1 MKKTIAAIM
10 VATLFASAA
19 QAETFTYNVQ
29 FEEPTFYGGMGE
41 EGRDGRSG
49 VMNGAYTTVTASGET
64 ASGSITCAG
73 MDQPDNGLFDFH
85 LSCTATRADGESKSS
100 LIYGCNSLPEGR
112 GASCVGGLEGR
123 AGTLKGMRGVITMHL
138 GAKGASVGTGQWIE

>member
-1 MKKTIAAIM
+1 MKKLIIAA
-10 VATLFASAA
+10 VATAMMAGTA

-41 EGRDGRSG
+41 DGRDGRSG
-49 VMNGAYTTVTASGET
+49 IMSGAYTTVTASGET
-64 ASGSITCAG
+64 ASGSITCTG

-100 LIYGCNSLPEGR
+100 LIYGCNSISEER
-112 GASCVGGLEGR
+112 GAACVGGLEGR
-123 AGTLKGMRGVITMHL
+123 AGTLKGMRGVATLHL
-138 GAKGASVGTGQWIE
+138 GPQGASVGTGQWIQ

>member
-1 MKKTIAAIM
+1 MPFLLSGLRLELVQRDPGLQQGFAIAHI
-10 VATLFASAA
+10 
-19 QAETFTYNVQ
+19 
-29 FEEPTFYGGMGE
+29 
-41 EGRDGRSG
+41 
-49 VMNGAYTTVTASGET
+49 
-64 ASGSITCAG
+64 AG